1 MRFHYLLG
9 QTRCAS
15 RLRVKQISSASRAR
29 DQHISWIRQSS
40 REEEAMKE
48 ILRVDPI
55 VRPKAYQ
62 VKSSL
67 EYVKPNAMPERKTQ
81 SESEKQ
87 ASEEIM
93 LRDILE
99 PSFKHDLGS
108 IDLGPFGRISAIHG
122 DIFKQTPGTVTV
134 FPVPPNLMP
143 YRGLSLAALEH
154 GGDNLLRELFSTARS
169 LYSEHIISPV
179 ADTEESAARQRKSP
193 NRGLPLGSVIPVGNS
208 LFVVV
213 PFFWQGSGADAN
225 QRLRHVLKEVVNYA
239 IQKSAFP
246 VNRLVIPHLG
256 RGVYGYEADWST
268 EALVEEAI
276 ECILQLDYPEAVK
289 TELSEIAFIDN
300 DLTVAEEFK
309 DAIDTLADRWLPE
322 RRLISAPQYH
332 SHATRRMI
340 VMDEQ
345 SELST
350 MRRRDK
356 YKFKQY
362 HGRIG
367 NRGGRYFRETLQPW
381 IWRTQKLLEP
391 PPLLVKE
398 QTGAISEKQ
407 LPARPYFFRG
417 LSHTLFPTG
426 NLKTGFPSM
435 RRSGSG
441 QLRGVNRQ
449 PDTQKLAKPRT

>member
-1 MRFHYLLG
+1 MTLHYLLS
-9 QTRCAS
+9 QTRRAS
-15 RLRVKQISSASRAR
+15 RLRVKQIASASKAR
-29 DQHISWIRQSS
+29 DQHISWIRQSNK
-40 REEEAMKE
+40 EEEAAKE
-48 ILRVDPI
+48 ILRIDPI

-67 EYVKPNAMPERKTQ
+67 EYVGPNAIPERKTR
-81 SESEKQ
+81 SESDN
-87 ASEEIM
+87 AVTEEVL

-99 PSFKHDLGS
+99 PSFKNEMGS
-108 IDLGPFGRISAIHG
+108 IDLGPFGRISVSHG
-122 DIFKQTPGTVTV
+122 DIFQQHSGSVTV

-143 YRGLSLAALEH
+143 YRGLSLAALEN
-154 GGDNLLRELFSTARS
+154 GGDNLLRELFATARA

-179 ADTEESAARQRKSP
+179 ADSDESAARQRKPP
-193 NRGLPLGSVIPVGNS
+193 NRGLPLGSVIPVDES

-225 QRLRHVLKEVVNYA
+225 QRLRHALKQVVNHA
-239 IQKSAFP
+239 IQSAEQP
-246 VNRLVIPHLG
+246 VKRLVIPHLG

-268 EALVEEAI
+268 GALVEEAI
-276 ECILQLDYPEAVK
+276 ECLLQLDAPEAIK
-289 TELSEIAFIDN
+289 TQLTEIVFIDN
-300 DLTVAEEFK
+300 DLSVAEEFK
-309 DAIDTLADRWLPE
+309 DAIDVLADRWLPE
-322 RRLISAPQYH
+322 RRLISAPQYL
-332 SHATRRMI
+332 SQVTRRMI

-391 PPLLVKE
+391 PPLMINE
-398 QTGAISEKQ
+398 QTGHISEKQ

-426 NLKTGFPSM
+426 NLKTGFPAL